1 MYKEN
6 SKSPR
11 VGMKTSWCGE
21 KITKTHESIYDGSTL
36 KNNNNKIIKVRL
48 RYILKQKPKT
58 ITLDFQSTLI
68 FWLIN
73 PLSLR

>member
-1 MYKEN
+1 
-6 SKSPR
+6 
-11 VGMKTSWCGE
+11 MKTSWCGE